1 MAGLPDIKQGTLLVS
16 TSKANW
22 LNKDTCHFRIW
33 LGYLDSNQGMLAS
46 KASALPLGD
55 SPTNHGAVG
64 ET

>member
-1 MAGLPDIKQGTLLVS
+1 M
-16 TSKANW
+16 
-22 LNKDTCHFRIW
+22 W

-55 SPTNHGAVG
+55 SPTMISLKISQYGAVG